1 MESFIVLTYP
11 VLLLVAPFWYSLDAL
26 FGRRLPRSSP
36 SRLWGPVLQFLDLLR
51 DRNLFGIILGF
62 FCFDYF
68 WYVVL
73 TWLPDYLVK
82 GRSIPIGKAALL
94 AALTFFIFGIAE
106 PIGGWLADYLI
117 KLGWNETRTRKGIV
131 TVGWV
136 TGLLLIPAGF
146 AESNTTALICMFGAA
161 LVGLSTG
168 NLLAILQC
176 CAPPDKVGIW
186 TGAKNYSGNLGGIT
200 APLLMGFLLKRTGSY
215 GYGFALGALILII
228 GLIPYWFI
236 VQELKPPGPE
246 QPEPA

>member
-1 MESFIVLTYP
+1 MHYSGAVSRVP
-11 VLLLVAPFWYSLDAL
+11 VLRVFGGRCYSFSIC
-26 FGRRLPRSSP
+26 FG
-36 SRLWGPVLQFLDLLR
+36 

-168 NLLAILQC
+168 NIARHSAMLRPSGQGGHLDGREKLFRESGWHHRPAPHGFSAEANGIL
-176 CAPPDKVGIW
+176 
-186 TGAKNYSGNLGGIT
+186 
-200 APLLMGFLLKRTGSY
+200 
-215 GYGFALGALILII
+215 
-228 GLIPYWFI
+228 
-236 VQELKPPGPE
+236 
-246 QPEPA
+246 

>member
-106 PIGGWLADYLI
+106 PIGGWLAD
-117 KLGWNETRTRKGIV
+117 T
-131 TVGWV
+131 
-136 TGLLLIPAGF
+136 
-146 AESNTTALICMFGAA
+146 
-161 LVGLSTG
+161 
-168 NLLAILQC
+168 
-176 CAPPDKVGIW
+176 
-186 TGAKNYSGNLGGIT
+186 
-200 APLLMGFLLKRTGSY
+200 
-215 GYGFALGALILII
+215 
-228 GLIPYWFI
+228 
-236 VQELKPPGPE
+236 
-246 QPEPA
+246 

>member
-186 TGAKNYSGNLGGIT
+186 TGVKNYSGNLGGIT

-215 GYGFALGALILII
+215 NKSPLRIHH
-228 GLIPYWFI
+228 GLSF
-236 VQELKPPGPE
+236 
-246 QPEPA
+246 